1 MSLFGKMD
9 RARQWQRERLGLNE
23 ESERK
28 RRENERETISDE
40 LEKSDRFA
48 IHFSAFTTL
57 FLPAALLIAAL
68 GGFLLLIVHLL

>member
-40 LEKSDRFA
+40 LEKGDRFA

>member
-1 MSLFGKMD
+1 MSLFGKVD

-40 LEKSDRFA
+40 LEKGDRFA

>member
-1 MSLFGKMD
+1 MSLFGKVD

-40 LEKSDRFA
+40 LEKGDRFA

-57 FLPAALLIAAL
+57 FLPAALLIAAI